1 MHKRSI
7 VAGVAI
13 AASLAAWSGI
23 AAAQWKPTRPVEVV
37 VHTGPGGGN
46 DVLARAIAQMMEKE
60 KLLPVRMLVVNK
72 PGGNGAVAAAF
83 LKEKQGD
90 VHTIGFITS
99 VWIATPLVSKEAQ
112 VTLHD
117 LQPIARL
124 MLEPAVIV
132 VRADS
137 PYKTL
142 GQFIDAAK
150 AKPGQLKQSGGSLT
164 SRDNLVHQALQA
176 HTGAK
181 WAYVSFPGGGERVA
195 ALLGGHVDM
204 MVIEP
209 QEAGEQIRAG
219 KLRAIAQIADHRLPG
234 YPGVPTMKEA
244 GFDVALAPQIRGAV
258 APPGVPKEVVAYWE
272 DRFARLVQTP
282 SWKKYLAD
290 NQVEEGYQDAA
301 DFAKSIDAIEKQLR
315 PQLEQAG
322 VKLAR

>member
-1 MHKRSI
+1 MLKFLK
-7 VAGVAI
+7 VAI
-13 AASLAAWSGI
+13 AALLCSVSGL
-23 AAAQWKPTRPVEVV
+23 AAAQWKPAKPVEVV

-46 DVLARAIAQMMEKE
+46 DVLGRAIAQMMEKE
-60 KLLPVRMLVVNK
+60 KLLPTRLLIINK

-83 LKEKQGD
+83 LKEKEGD
-90 VHTIGFITS
+90 VNTIGLITS
-99 VWIATPLVSKEAQ
+99 VWIATPLVSKEAR
-112 VTLHD
+112 VTLKD

-124 MLEPAVIV
+124 MLEPAVIA

-142 GQFIDAAK
+142 AEFINAAK

-181 WAYVSFPGGGERVA
+181 WAFVSFPGGGERVA

-219 KLRAIAQIADHRLPG
+219 KMRAIAQIADHRLAGMPD
-234 YPGVPTMKEA
+234 VPTMKEA
-244 GFDVALAPQIRGAV
+244 GFDLTLAPQIRGVV
-258 APPGVPKEVVAYWE
+258 APPGVPREVVAYWE
-272 DRFARLVQTP
+272 DRFAKLVQTA

-290 NQVEEGYQDAA
+290 NQVEEGYQNAA
-301 DFAKSIDAIEKQLR
+301 EFAKSIDAIEKQLR

>member
-1 MHKRSI
+1 MRKTASI
-7 VAGVAI
+7 LALLLATAG
-13 AASLAAWSGI
+13 GI
-23 AAAQWKPTRPVEVV
+23 AAAQWKPTKPVEVV

-46 DVLARAIAQMMEKE
+46 DVLGRAMAQMMEKE
-60 KLLPVRMLVVNK
+60 KLLPQRLQIVNK

-83 LKEKQGD
+83 LKEREGD
-90 VHTIGFITS
+90 THTLGLITS
-99 VWIATPLVSKEAQ
+99 VWIATPLVSKEAK
-112 VTLHD
+112 VTLKD
-117 LQPIARL
+117 LTPIARL
-124 MLEPAVIV
+124 MLEPAVFA

-142 GQFIDAAK
+142 GEFVAAAK
-150 AKPGQLKQSGGSLT
+150 ARPGQLKQSGGSLT

-181 WAYVSFPGGGERVA
+181 WAFVSFPGGGERVA

-219 KLRAIAQIADHRLPG
+219 KMRAIAQIADHRLPG
-234 YPGVPTMKEA
+234 MPDVPTMKEA
-244 GFDVALAPQIRGAV
+244 GFDIALAPQIRGVV
-258 APPGVPKEVVAYWE
+258 APPGTPREVVAFWE
-272 DRFARLVQTP
+272 DAFARLVKTA

-290 NQVEEGYQDAA
+290 NQVEEGYQPAA
-301 DFAKSIDAIEKQLR
+301 EFTQSIDAIEKQLR
-315 PQLEQAG
+315 PQLQQAG

>member
-1 MHKRSI
+1 MKKSRI
-7 VAGVAI
+7 VMAI
-13 AASLAAWSGI
+13 AALLCAWG
-23 AAAQWKPTRPVEVV
+23 AAAADWKPNRPIDVV

-46 DVLARAIAQMMEKE
+46 DVLGRAIAQMMEKE
-60 KLLPVRMLVVNK
+60 KLLPTRLLIINK
-72 PGGNGAVAAAF
+72 PGGNGAVAAAY
-83 LKEKQGD
+83 LKEKAGD
-90 VHTIGFITS
+90 THTIGLITS
-99 VWIATPLVSKEAQ
+99 VWIATPLVSKEAT

-142 GQFIDAAK
+142 ADFINAAK
-150 AKPGQLKQSGGSLT
+150 ARPGQLKQSGGSLT

-176 HTGAK
+176 HTGTK
-181 WAYVSFPGGGERVA
+181 WAYVSFPGGGERIA

-219 KLRAIAQIADHRLPG
+219 KLRALAQISDHRLARMPD
-234 YPGVPTMKEA
+234 VPTLKEA
-244 GFDVALAPQIRGAV
+244 GFDMTLAPQIRGVV
-258 APPGVPKEVVAYWE
+258 APPGVPKEVVAFWE
-272 DRFARLVQTP
+272 DAFARLVKTE

-290 NQVEEGYQDAA
+290 NQVEEGYQNAA